1 MTGAVSRDWAPGLRP
16 LLEPA
21 AIRRRV
27 EELGRQI
34 TADYQGRELTAL
46 VVLKGSFV
54 FAADLLRR
62 IELPLAVEF
71 IGLRSYGSRT
81 STSGVVEITL
91 DAKYPLVDKHVLIV
105 EDIVDTG
112 LTLSFL
118 RENLA
123 TRLPASIR
131 LAALL
136 HKPARTVKPVPIDYL
151 GFTIADEFVV
161 GYGLDHDGRHR
172 NLPGIALLDDPA
184 QLRLFETENDSRGR
198 VDQWK

>member
-1 MTGAVSRDWAPGLRP
+1 VVEVINEGEPRAWSSGLRP
-16 LLEPA
+16 LLEPEE
-21 AIRRRV
+21 IRRRV
-27 EELGRQI
+27 AELGREI
-34 TADYQGRELTAL
+34 TADYRGRELTAL

-54 FAADLLRR
+54 FAADLLRG
-62 IELPLAVEF
+62 IDLTSKVEF

-91 DAKYPLVDKHVLIV
+91 DAKYPLVDRHVLII

-118 RENLA
+118 RDNLA

-136 HKPARTVKPVPIDYL
+136 HKPARTIRPVPIDYL
-151 GFTIADEFVV
+151 GFTIPDEFVV
-161 GYGLDHDGRHR
+161 GYGLDHDGRYR

-184 QLRLFETENDSRGR
+184 QLRLFEKDGRGS
-198 VDQWK
+198 VD